1 MHLRT
6 HIGSGSRQLQLL
18 WQDASLDA
26 LEDLHAFEQMQPCI
40 VSRMPATQDHP
51 GFFLHF
57 FRSDKCFATN
67 QVHSC
72 TKLTSVGFFTMCAKF
87 PITQSPDIVW
97 PLRKKYLIQHS
108 SEFVISHQNLQI
120 YQLFINGS
128 CFFKL
133 DLLGMTMK
141 LWLWNLR
148 CRIEKSSADISY
160 ICKMYL

>member
-1 MHLRT
+1 MHLRMHLRT

-26 LEDLHAFEQMQPCI
+26 LEDLHAFEQMQSCI

-97 PLRKKYLIQHS
+97 PVRKKVAYSAFLRICHFPSKSANIPAFHQWAVFFQAGSFGDDNEALIVKS
-108 SEFVISHQNLQI
+108 KMPNWQI
-120 YQLFINGS
+120 
-128 CFFKL
+128 
-133 DLLGMTMK
+133 
-141 LWLWNLR
+141 
-148 CRIEKSSADISY
+148 
-160 ICKMYL
+160 